1 MKLEKNSFTDVDLFF
16 FRFFLC
22 FFFLVFFFFRMTENI
37 ISHVAIAS
45 LSVCADPG
53 SEPECGKAERLNEH
67 QYKLYKSCKM
77 QKRGYALFCSLL
89 SLTSFEVNETA
100 QNRIFFFRYV

>member
-1 MKLEKNSFTDVDLFF
+1 
-16 FRFFLC
+16 
-22 FFFLVFFFFRMTENI
+22 MTENI

-100 QNRIFFFRYV
+100 QNRIFFSLRVKTSNTSYFSNRLKSSVLSRVVVPHGL

>member
-1 MKLEKNSFTDVDLFF
+1 
-16 FRFFLC
+16 
-22 FFFLVFFFFRMTENI
+22 MTENI

-77 QKRGYALFCSLL
+77 QKRGHALFCSLL

-100 QNRIFFFRYV
+100 QNRIFFFVTCKNIKHKLFQQQVKERRIV